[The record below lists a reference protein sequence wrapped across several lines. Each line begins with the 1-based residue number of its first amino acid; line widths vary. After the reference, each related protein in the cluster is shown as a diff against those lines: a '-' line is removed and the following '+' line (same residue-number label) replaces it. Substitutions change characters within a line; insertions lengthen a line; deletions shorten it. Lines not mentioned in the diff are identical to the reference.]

1 MKNVILSLLALASVT
16 CLAQTSTE
24 NYVRTEAMLRADSTF
39 SMNSVQYFDGIG
51 RPTLS
56 VATTGGYGKSLY
68 ALTTY
73 DALGREECRYLPV
86 ATDNSIAYKS
96 PAAFTASSSSFYHN
110 DGTAYTKSHYDVLDR
125 VVSTELPGAAWR
137 SADRRDR
144 AAYGTN
150 AAGEVLH
157 YEAHAGVNS
166 LTKPEDASY
175 EYYPAGSLT
184 RESRWDADSNRVDTF
199 RDLYGNVVLQRVD
212 TLCTYYVY
220 DELGLLRYVL
230 SPAYQKSGKKALHGY
245 EYRYDERGRVV
256 KKILPGAEYIRYW
269 YDNADRVVCMQDG
282 VMRSQGKYRFTVY
295 DPMGR
300 VAIQGLC
307 SGYTDNGGMTA
318 TATYSGTSAGFLGT
332 RYAVP
337 SALAGAL
344 SGPQLEAV
352 NYYDSHDFLSRNPNS
367 RFTGMS
373 ITAAVSQ
380 TGQLTGSTSVASDG
394 TWLSQV
400 MAYDIK
406 GNLIEM
412 TSRELDGRTVTQQ
425 NSYTFTG
432 NPASS
437 SCTASVGYGSSLTL
451 SEAVQYNAYNDKR
464 QTYTLSVS
472 HGGTA
477 SATMVYNYDS
487 LGRASFTIRPFAGSG
502 NRVVT
507 YSYDMHGWLKGIATN
522 SFREEL
528 YYADGPGTP
537 CYNGNVST
545 MKWSNSGY
553 PQKRGY
559 RFSYDSANRLS
570 STLYGER
577 EALDNKTG
585 RYDEVLV
592 YDANGNV
599 RHLERRGLKQNGVF
613 GKIDNLNLTYSGNH
627 LVSVEEDALELLY
640 AGSFDYKGSRGSY
653 YQYNGNGSLTC
664 DRSRGIAFIAYDLS
678 GNPRKT
684 YFTNGNVT
692 EYVYSASG
700 QKLRVK
706 HYTAV
711 PNITRPLGV
720 QPPELTAGQ
729 ILHTDVTDYL
739 LGGRVT
745 MRGGRVDKVLFEG
758 GYCQA
763 MQVSSSS
770 DSFAFYYYNQDHLGN
785 IREVVDA
792 SGTVQQVNNY
802 YPFGTP
808 YCDSPSAQ
816 SPDLQPYKYNGKEL
830 DRMHGLDTY
839 DYGARQYDP
848 VLCRWDRMDPLCEK
862 YYGISPYAYCA
873 GNPVKLVDPDGR
885 KVVFVNGYL
894 GFGSPEGGSTYWNG
908 HHSSFVTGAQSA
920 FKDYAT
926 PYFTNY
932 DFSYLTSASIVREAQ
947 GYRYARDN
955 YKALT
960 KDMKSGVDKFN
971 FVSHSMGGAFS
982 EGMMRFLAEQ
992 GWETDNA
999 VFLNAWEPL
1008 QISNKV
1014 EKNRID
1020 ATCTNDPVQFLCK
1033 PLFGEPDIPSSDGK
1047 IRIKSNESIMYIHRD
1062 LIDGNCNELW
1072 KLVNELLSDAN
1083 NN

>member
-1 MKNVILSLLALASVT
+1 MESPCSISIIYINYNIYNV
-16 CLAQTSTE
+16 
-24 NYVRTEAMLRADSTF
+24 
-39 SMNSVQYFDGIG
+39 
-51 RPTLS
+51 
-56 VATTGGYGKSLY
+56 
-68 ALTTY
+68 
-73 DALGREECRYLPV
+73 LGREE
-86 ATDNSIAYKS
+86 
-96 PAAFTASSSSFYHN
+96 
-110 DGTAYTKSHYDVLDR
+110 
-125 VVSTELPGAAWR
+125 
-137 SADRRDR
+137 
-144 AAYGTN
+144 
-150 AAGEVLH
+150 
-157 YEAHAGVNS
+157 
-166 LTKPEDASY
+166 
-175 EYYPAGSLT
+175 
-184 RESRWDADSNRVDTF
+184 
-199 RDLYGNVVLQRVD
+199 
-212 TLCTYYVY
+212 
-220 DELGLLRYVL
+220 
-230 SPAYQKSGKKALHGY
+230 
-245 EYRYDERGRVV
+245 
-256 KKILPGAEYIRYW
+256 
-269 YDNADRVVCMQDG
+269 
-282 VMRSQGKYRFTVY
+282 
-295 DPMGR
+295 
-300 VAIQGLC
+300 
-307 SGYTDNGGMTA
+307 
-318 TATYSGTSAGFLGT
+318 
-332 RYAVP
+332 
-337 SALAGAL
+337 
-344 SGPQLEAV
+344 
-352 NYYDSHDFLSRNPNS
+352 
-367 RFTGMS
+367 
-373 ITAAVSQ
+373 
-380 TGQLTGSTSVASDG
+380 
-394 TWLSQV
+394 
-400 MAYDIK
+400 
-406 GNLIEM
+406 
-412 TSRELDGRTVTQQ
+412 
-425 NSYTFTG
+425 
-432 NPASS
+432 
-437 SCTASVGYGSSLTL
+437 
-451 SEAVQYNAYNDKR
+451 
-464 QTYTLSVS
+464 
-472 HGGTA
+472 
-477 SATMVYNYDS
+477 
-487 LGRASFTIRPFAGSG
+487 
-502 NRVVT
+502 
-507 YSYDMHGWLKGIATN
+507 
-522 SFREEL
+522 
-528 YYADGPGTP
+528 
-537 CYNGNVST
+537 
-545 MKWSNSGY
+545 
-553 PQKRGY
+553 
-559 RFSYDSANRLS
+559 
-570 STLYGER
+570 
-577 EALDNKTG
+577 
-585 RYDEVLV
+585 
-592 YDANGNV
+592 
-599 RHLERRGLKQNGVF
+599 
-613 GKIDNLNLTYSGNH
+613 
-627 LVSVEEDALELLY
+627 
-640 AGSFDYKGSRGSY
+640 
-653 YQYNGNGSLTC
+653 
-664 DRSRGIAFIAYDLS
+664 SRGIAFIAYDLS

-711 PNITRPLGV
+711 PNITRTVGV
-720 QPPELTAGQ
+720 QPPELTQAQ
-729 ILHTDVTDYL
+729 ILHTDYTSYS
-739 LGGRVT
+739 LGGRVI
-745 MRGGRVDKVLFEG
+745 MKGSKWDKILFDG

-763 MQVSSSS
+763 TQAGSSS
-770 DSFAFYYYNQDHLGN
+770 DSFAFYYFNQDHLGN

-792 SGTVQQVNNY
+792 TGTVRQVTNY